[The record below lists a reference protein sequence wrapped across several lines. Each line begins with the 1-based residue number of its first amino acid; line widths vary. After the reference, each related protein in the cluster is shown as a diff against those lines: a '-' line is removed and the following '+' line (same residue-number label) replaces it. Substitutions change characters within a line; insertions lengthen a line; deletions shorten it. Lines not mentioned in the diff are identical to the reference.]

1 MGKMTNLKEEISG
14 SNELKI
20 QAAGGESSG
29 SDSDKDLKTSSIS
42 SCSSSSSGTTSKL
55 AIRMAD
61 KVSLSSSPAEKRF
74 KFEPNEDYLDQ
85 LLAMGIS
92 SNGARKALYYTGN
105 RSVSLATNW
114 IFDHPELDLETPL
127 EEELRKLEAEDD
139 EDEIDSDEE
148 AYLRHHHHHLQ
159 HR

>member
-1 MGKMTNLKEEISG
+1 MTNLKEEISG

-92 SNGARKALYYTGN
+92 SNGARK
-105 RSVSLATNW
+105 VSIKISNFLV
-114 IFDHPELDLETPL
+114 ILF
-127 EEELRKLEAEDD
+127 
-139 EDEIDSDEE
+139 
-148 AYLRHHHHHLQ
+148 RH
-159 HR
+159 

>member
-1 MGKMTNLKEEISG
+1 
-14 SNELKI
+14 
-20 QAAGGESSG
+20 
-29 SDSDKDLKTSSIS
+29 
-42 SCSSSSSGTTSKL
+42 
-55 AIRMAD
+55 MAD

-114 IFDHPELDLETPL
+114 IFDHPELD
-127 EEELRKLEAEDD
+127 RDASRRRASQ
-139 EDEIDSDEE
+139 IGG
-148 AYLRHHHHHLQ
+148 R
-159 HR
+159 RRRRRRFG

>member
-1 MGKMTNLKEEISG
+1 MTNLKEEISG

-92 SNGARKALYYTGN
+92 SNGARK
-105 RSVSLATNW
+105 VSIKIDVFPFFGLSN
-114 IFDHPELDLETPL
+114 FLV
-127 EEELRKLEAEDD
+127 KL
-139 EDEIDSDEE
+139 I
-148 AYLRHHHHHLQ
+148 RH
-159 HR
+159 

>member
-1 MGKMTNLKEEISG
+1 MTNLKEEISG

-92 SNGARKALYYTGN
+92 SNGARK
-105 RSVSLATNW
+105 VSNF
-114 IFDHPELDLETPL
+114 FDAM
-127 EEELRKLEAEDD
+127 R
-139 EDEIDSDEE
+139 DSHGLTFKIVVDI
-148 AYLRHHHHHLQ
+148 YLTSK
-159 HR
+159 

>member
-1 MGKMTNLKEEISG
+1 MTNLKEEISG

-92 SNGARKALYYTGN
+92 SNGARK
-105 RSVSLATNW
+105 VSIKIDVFFTFFGLSN
-114 IFDHPELDLETPL
+114 FLV
-127 EEELRKLEAEDD
+127 KL
-139 EDEIDSDEE
+139 I
-148 AYLRHHHHHLQ
+148 RHESILM
-159 HR
+159 